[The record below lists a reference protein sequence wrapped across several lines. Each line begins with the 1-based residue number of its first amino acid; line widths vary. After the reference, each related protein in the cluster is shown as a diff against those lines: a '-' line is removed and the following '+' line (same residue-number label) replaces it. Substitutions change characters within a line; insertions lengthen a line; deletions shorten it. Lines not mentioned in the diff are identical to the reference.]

1 MCKKSSMMKK
11 LLLFLFLTSWFIIPL
26 SAQTTSLEDLLF
38 NLPDVKFKKIESPN
52 STELTYELNVKQPI
66 DHSDIQKGF
75 FYQKVYLSH
84 KGFDKPTVI
93 VTQGYQVAQNREQEL
108 TELLNANQLNIE
120 HRFFGESLPDSLNY
134 NYLNLKQ
141 ATADIHHIRQL
152 FDQIYSQK
160 WISTG
165 ISKGGSTTIFYRY
178 YYPDDVDVS
187 VSYVAP
193 LTNTFED
200 KRIYNFLDTIGSN
213 ECRQKIKQFQ
223 TRLLE
228 NRERVIPL
236 LHFYSLGAGWDF
248 TYLTIERAFELAV
261 LEYPFAFWQWG
272 HSCSEI
278 PSEESTLEESV
289 EYFMKIDPLSLFN
302 DALIEKYGSH
312 YYQAATEMGYYGYEI
327 KDFKKYLVSI
337 PTNTNPHATFLPEKM
352 PAEFDGELLKKVHEW
367 LQSDGDEFIYIYGVN
382 DTWTSCAVPESNEV
396 DAEWFFME
404 GKHHGNA
411 RIRNMNDAN
420 KERLISALENWL
432 SLKIDNTLTESK

>member
-1 MCKKSSMMKK
+1 MCKISSMMKK
-11 LLLFLFLTSWFIIPL
+11 LVLFMFLTSWFIIPL

-213 ECRQKIKQFQ
+213 ECRQKIKQFL

-236 LHFYSLGAGWDF
+236 LHFYSLGAG
-248 TYLTIERAFELAV
+248 
-261 LEYPFAFWQWG
+261 
-272 HSCSEI
+272 
-278 PSEESTLEESV
+278 
-289 EYFMKIDPLSLFN
+289 
-302 DALIEKYGSH
+302 
-312 YYQAATEMGYYGYEI
+312 
-327 KDFKKYLVSI
+327 
-337 PTNTNPHATFLPEKM
+337 
-352 PAEFDGELLKKVHEW
+352 
-367 LQSDGDEFIYIYGVN
+367 
-382 DTWTSCAVPESNEV
+382 
-396 DAEWFFME
+396 
-404 GKHHGNA
+404 
-411 RIRNMNDAN
+411 
-420 KERLISALENWL
+420 
-432 SLKIDNTLTESK
+432 